1 MSGAR
6 EREQTKKRREKPCI
20 HHPPPSRLSLERGG
34 VGALEGDAGVVDE
47 DVAPAVLLLYL
58 RGEPLASAASPGKTD
73 TKHTKKKKKRSAG
86 STVQD
91 RPFNKNKKQGYRVR
105 PDFLVI
111 V

>member
-1 MSGAR
+1 MVSGAR

-73 TKHTKKKKKRSAG
+73 TKHTKKKKNVQQEVQYRTG
-86 STVQD
+86 PSTKIRNRD
-91 RPFNKNKKQGYRVR
+91 IG
-105 PDFLVI
+105 
-111 V
+111 